1 MSQIIDASTRALAQQ
16 AATTNKT
23 IAQLVATIDG
33 QVVEIQTN
41 ANTIADQEN
50 MIAANEK
57 RIESEVRNAAA
68 EIRLQVKEDRKA
80 VLNTLLEEEGLVAT
94 TQAEIDQANQQIQE
108 AEAKAARTEFDAV
121 KAAES
126 RLHADY
132 KSQIAKINADNSVAL
147 AEFKANAKA
156 DQAQIESLKGQV
168 EQLRKDIEAER
179 NARITIAEHESKAA
193 GVTINQGK

>member
-1 MSQIIDASTRALAQQ
+1 MSQIIDNSVRALQQQ
-16 AATTNKT
+16 AAATAKAN
-23 IAQLVATIDG
+23 AQLAATLEG
-33 QVVEIQTN
+33 QVAEIQTN
-41 ANTIADQEN
+41 QNTLADQEAA
-50 MIAANEK
+50 ITANEK

-132 KSQIAKINADNSVAL
+132 KGQIAKINADNSVAL

>member
-1 MSQIIDASTRALAQQ
+1 M
-16 AATTNKT
+16 
-23 IAQLVATIDG
+23 
-33 QVVEIQTN
+33 
-41 ANTIADQEN
+41 
-50 MIAANEK
+50 
-57 RIESEVRNAAA
+57 
-68 EIRLQVKEDRKA
+68 
-80 VLNTLLEEEGLVAT
+80 LNTLLEEEGLVAT

-132 KSQIAKINADNSVAL
+132 KGQIAKINADNSVAL